1 MAVSLPTV
9 TSKPRSR
16 FALRWYSWLLLVG
29 AIVYGVAWAMHW
41 DDRGVLWVVE
51 RFESP
56 AKRQASV
63 WLPDYRAVID
73 AKRLPGMEKDEASD
87 LSYNPQTK
95 TLFSVMGKNPFL
107 VELTLQGDVL
117 RKMPLNG
124 WNNPEGVTV
133 MENGLMAV
141 VDERQHSLT
150 IVKVDASTTALNKAD
165 FPSYDL
171 GPSKDQNKAF
181 EGVTWDKRNQQ
192 FVLGEER
199 PPALFTWKGDGTW
212 RYCDNELSENLGITV
227 PTANGM
233 GDPIEHL
240 PITKAVKTLGY
251 MTCPTGDSTE
261 AIQQMNL
268 KHAVITSVNRDERAD
283 GGASIWAETINKV
296 KELNPGLTISAGA
309 RVEICPDASPFLL
322 TGGFPL
328 GGTWTGPGLSGADD
342 ALVNTS
348 LLLPGENKFIYCL
361 SDPNFNACKACATK
375 IIYLNAAPIADF
387 ILPNNICL
395 NTTFSPQN
403 KSVGGNEFRWT
414 TEENQNSDKKNPS
427 FLFQEPGLKNLKL
440 EVKNDKNCRTNKELS
455 FNVST
460 PANINITLSD
470 DESCAPYTVS
480 INKISN
486 GLGLLDH
493 LKSF

>member
-1 MAVSLPTV
+1 MAVSLPTF
-9 TSKPRSR
+9 TPKPRSR

-73 AKRLPGMEKDEASD
+73 AKLLPGMEKDEASD

-133 MENGLMAV
+133 MENGLIAV

-199 PPALFTWKGDGTW
+199 PPALFTWKSDGSQTLVGDKQKLANTKLDMRNLSALAIDPRTGHLLALSAESHLLL
-212 RYCDNELSENLGITV
+212 ELDEKGEPVSF
-227 PTANGM
+227 M
-233 GDPIEHL
+233 
-240 PITKAVKTLGY
+240 TL
-251 MTCPTGDSTE
+251 
-261 AIQQMNL
+261 L
-268 KHAVITSVNRDERAD
+268 
-283 GGASIWAETINKV
+283 
-296 KELNPGLTISAGA
+296 
-309 RVEICPDASPFLL
+309 
-322 TGGFPL
+322 GGF
-328 GGTWTGPGLSGADD
+328 
-342 ALVNTS
+342 N
-348 LLLPGENKFIYCL
+348 
-361 SDPNFNACKACATK
+361 
-375 IIYLNAAPIADF
+375 
-387 ILPNNICL
+387 
-395 NTTFSPQN
+395 
-403 KSVGGNEFRWT
+403 
-414 TEENQNSDKKNPS
+414 
-427 FLFQEPGLKNLKL
+427 GLKNTIPRAEGVTLDENGNL
-440 EVKNDKNCRTNKELS
+440 YM
-455 FNVST
+455 VSE
-460 PANINITLSD
+460 PNLFYRF
-470 DESCAPYTVS
+470 E
-480 INKISN
+480 KQ
-486 GLGLLDH
+486 
-493 LKSF
+493 K